1 MNQNHAETVIACIVT
16 GIQVLGFLCWVA
28 WEWDIFKSRNIQSLT
43 WAAQTNTENYI
54 IKYRPELEFEVDERR
69 NQVIQQIKYP
79 ISGLSSDVVEKIR
92 GHNSD
97 ILRNLRSTDI
107 DSAIKTLSLNDK
119 EQALIEFDRQLVFL
133 ENTLVKLENCVI
145 KSSDTWRCDSSWGDK
160 FVTNQIKTV
169 NPYIGMINGDW
180 IMYPNINEQIYKWKT
195 RLMVDRIMEN
205 GDFVVVGKIDE
216 QRKFEEE
223 LREMLNRGR
232 SRK

>member
-28 WEWDIFKSRNIQSLT
+28 WEWDIFNSRNIQSLT
-43 WAAQTNTENYI
+43 WAAQTKTENYI
-54 IKYRPELEFEVDERR
+54 IKYRPELEFAVDERR

-79 ISGLSSDVVEKIR
+79 ISGLSLDVVKKIR
-92 GHNSD
+92 EQNFD
-97 ILRNLRSTDI
+97 IIIRNLRSTDT
-107 DSAIKTLSLNDK
+107 DLSAKPSSLNAK
-119 EQALIEFDRQLVFL
+119 EQALIEFDRQLVSL

-195 RLMVDRIMEN
+195 RLMFERIMEN

-223 LREMLNRGR
+223 LREILNRGR
-232 SRK
+232 SR